1 MSQSIPA
8 IPEALLPFSLRRTSA
23 CGSAAHHSASRHSQS
38 WEGTSEWN
46 LPQALVGSVE
56 CDAPSHGCEIQGW
69 KTPARPACVRA
80 GANWSRQMDI
90 HQLELFLAVM
100 DSPSMTR
107 AAEKI
112 HLSPGAVSLQLHNL
126 ADELHTELF
135 VRRGK
140 RLIPTPAALRLAERA
155 KEVVK
160 MMGHIQQEFENDLS
174 KDIRP
179 FHFATGVTTLIYQL
193 GGPLRQLRK
202 RYPKAEIR
210 VTVGVTEEMVAGL
223 LDRRFDLALISL
235 PVSETGLL
243 LIPLF
248 DEELLIVRP
257 SANKVGSGHIGTLR
271 APELAGVP
279 FLLYPKRSNVRM
291 VIDRFFNEIGV
302 TLQVLMEAD
311 DTEAI
316 KRLVESGFG
325 YSILPEHALRGRSH
339 FFQQFRVDGH
349 RLTRSL
355 ALAMARTDCPR
366 KLTESIA
373 NFLRSTLVEG

>member
-1 MSQSIPA
+1 
-8 IPEALLPFSLRRTSA
+8 
-23 CGSAAHHSASRHSQS
+23 
-38 WEGTSEWN
+38 
-46 LPQALVGSVE
+46 
-56 CDAPSHGCEIQGW
+56 
-69 KTPARPACVRA
+69 
-80 GANWSRQMDI
+80 MDI

-126 ADELHTELF
+126 AEELHTELF

-140 RLIPTPAALRLAERA
+140 RLVPTPAALRLAEHA
-155 KEVVK
+155 KEVIK
-160 MMGHIQQEFENDLS
+160 RMGHIRQEFENDLS
-174 KDIRP
+174 TDVRP

-202 RYPKAEIR
+202 RYPNAEIR

-235 PVSETGLL
+235 PVADDDLNI
-243 LIPLF
+243 IPLF
-248 DEELLIVRP
+248 EEELLVVRP
-257 SANKVGSGHIGTLR
+257 SAHKVGSGHIGSLR
-271 APELAGVP
+271 AADLNSVP
-279 FLLYPKRSNVRM
+279 FLRYPRRSNVRL
-291 VIDRFFNEIGV
+291 VIDRFFQEIGV
-302 TLQVLMEAD
+302 APHVVMEAD

-325 YSILPEHALRGRSH
+325 HSILPEHALRGRSH
-339 FFQQFRVDGH
+339 FFQKFRIQEH

-373 NFLRSTLVEG
+373 SFLRSALQPS

>member
-1 MSQSIPA
+1 
-8 IPEALLPFSLRRTSA
+8 
-23 CGSAAHHSASRHSQS
+23 
-38 WEGTSEWN
+38 
-46 LPQALVGSVE
+46 
-56 CDAPSHGCEIQGW
+56 
-69 KTPARPACVRA
+69 
-80 GANWSRQMDI
+80 MDI

-135 VRRGK
+135 VRSGK
-140 RLIPTPAALRLAERA
+140 RLIPTPAAQRLAERA
-155 KEVVK
+155 KEVVR
-160 MMGHIQQEFENDLS
+160 MMGHIQQEFENDLE

-179 FHFATGVTTLIYQL
+179 FHFATGVTTLIHQL

-235 PVSETGLL
+235 PVSEAKIR

-257 SANKVGSGHIGTLR
+257 STNKVGSGHIGSLR
-271 APELAGVP
+271 ASELANVP
-279 FLLYPKRSNVRM
+279 FLLYPKRSNVRL
-291 VIDRFFNEIGV
+291 VIDGFFSEIGV
-302 TLQVLMEAD
+302 TPHVLMEAD

-325 YSILPEHALRGRSH
+325 SSILPEHALRGRSH
-339 FFQQFRVDGH
+339 FFQKFRVEGR
-349 RLTRSL
+349 RLKRTL
-355 ALAMARTDCPR
+355 ALATARTECPR

-373 NFLRSTLVEG
+373 SFLRATLVKD